1 MTDASPDPDDI
12 FTQLATTASGAGAAA
27 MFDTLAASLKA
38 RGRWHA
44 LFDLRLLEARIALGL
59 PATGELV
66 GRGEQG
72 DVSPADRDQL
82 DDRSLAAC
90 REVGWPLLD
99 EGQVAAAWMYLRAA
113 AAPAEVAA
121 KLAALAAGITATGL
135 DPDDEDA
142 TARLQEIVHVALWEG
157 VDPALGIDLVI
168 RMQGTC
174 NAITAYE
181 QAVSRLPARRQ
192 EPAAGVLVHHLHGEV
207 VGSLA
212 ADLAQRGAAVTAAD
226 ASVAS
231 MIPLL
236 ARLREVGG
244 ADDPS
249 IHVDVSH
256 LQSVLRIARICADSE
271 VVRKA
276 WELACYA
283 CRLPSDVVYPG
294 EPPFENVG
302 ESSRLFFGAQLG
314 HEVDRA
320 ISVFRRAAAR
330 ARLEESGRTARGL
343 PGAGRRNHVCGGPGS
358 PPAYSPEP
366 IDGRTAFQAGTAAA
380 IPRVANLCRRLET
393 AAGGQLPR
401 GQHVWS
407 FVRAVAAP
415 PPVARIARIGATGL
429 IVLGTAIPPAAAGIA
444 IRRGHAAGP
453 AARATG
459 AARPTA
465 LLELGSR
472 GRRDRYGDSAAQHQQ
487 HDAETECAL
496 HVGCFGPRVAA
507 ASAGAGPGGSV
518 ARSLPGLP
526 GPAGP
531 LIPLETWALPGA

>member
-27 MFDTLAASLKA
+27 MVDTLAASLKA

-121 KLAALAAGITATGL
+121 KLTALAARITATGL

-207 VGSLA
+207 VGALA

-244 ADDPS
+244 ADDAS

-256 LQSVLRIARICADSE
+256 LQSVLRIARVCADSE

-283 CRLPSDVVYPG
+283 CRLPSEVVYPG
-294 EPPFENVG
+294 EPPFEDVG

-320 ISVFRRAAAR
+320 ISLFRRAAAR
-330 ARLEESGRTARGL
+330 ARFEESGTL
-343 PGAGRRNHVCGGPGS
+343 PADTLVLLLTRLGRPTEALHAALERPAEGPMPSTMLASGMLPS
-358 PPAYSPEP
+358 LVELA
-366 IDGRTAFQAGTAAA
+366 
-380 IPRVANLCRRLET
+380 T
-393 AAGGQLPR
+393 AAGSWDELLAACRER
-401 GQHVWS
+401 GDEIT
-407 FVRAVAAP
+407 FAA
-415 PPVARIARIGATGL
+415 TL
-429 IVLGTAIPPAAAGIA
+429 
-444 IRRGHAAGP
+444 
-453 AARATG
+453 AARQRA
-459 AARPTA
+459 
-465 LLELGSR
+465 
-472 GRRDRYGDSAAQHQQ
+472 HQSQ
-487 HDAETECAL
+487 
-496 HVGCFGPRVAA
+496 
-507 ASAGAGPGGSV
+507 
-518 ARSLPGLP
+518 
-526 GPAGP
+526 
-531 LIPLETWALPGA
+531 

>member
-1 MTDASPDPDDI
+1 MTDSSSDPDDI
-12 FTQLATTASGAGAAA
+12 FSQLAATADAAGAAA

-44 LFDLRLLEARIALGL
+44 LFDLRLLQARIALGL
-59 PATGELV
+59 PATGEL
-66 GRGEQG
+66 RGEGAQG
-72 DVSPADRDQL
+72 DISSADRDQL
-82 DDRSLAAC
+82 DERSLAAC
-90 REVGWPLLD
+90 REVGWPLL
-99 EGQVAAAWMYLRAA
+99 EAGQVAAAWMYLRAA

-121 KLAALAAGITATGL
+121 KLTALAARITATGL

-207 VGSLA
+207 VGALA

-244 ADDPS
+244 ADDAS

-256 LQSVLRIARICADSE
+256 LQSVLRIARVCADSE

-283 CRLPSDVVYPG
+283 CRLPSEVVYPG
-294 EPPFENVG
+294 EPPFEDVG

-320 ISVFRRAAAR
+320 ISLFRRAAAR
-330 ARLEESGRTARGL
+330 ARFEESGTL
-343 PGAGRRNHVCGGPGS
+343 PADTLVLLLTRLGRPTEALHAALERPAEGPMPSTMLASGMLPS
-358 PPAYSPEP
+358 LVELA
-366 IDGRTAFQAGTAAA
+366 
-380 IPRVANLCRRLET
+380 T
-393 AAGGQLPR
+393 AAGSWDELLAACRER
-401 GQHVWS
+401 GDEIT
-407 FVRAVAAP
+407 FAA
-415 PPVARIARIGATGL
+415 TL
-429 IVLGTAIPPAAAGIA
+429 
-444 IRRGHAAGP
+444 
-453 AARATG
+453 AARQRA
-459 AARPTA
+459 
-465 LLELGSR
+465 
-472 GRRDRYGDSAAQHQQ
+472 HQSQ
-487 HDAETECAL
+487 
-496 HVGCFGPRVAA
+496 
-507 ASAGAGPGGSV
+507 
-518 ARSLPGLP
+518 
-526 GPAGP
+526 
-531 LIPLETWALPGA
+531 